1 MKAGTD
7 RCTNSIHKAHREGV
21 RIWVLST
28 TMNRTYR
35 ARSQIGSPDTQ
46 GCRAAQSIAAGT
58 TRQRWAYPVDRAPL
72 LTLRAPTALAAL
84 HASRGVLIS
93 VWLAMRAGSNSWPQP
108 RFGND
113 MNKKYANLGLNNGVQ
128 PSILS
133 DEESDAL
140 FEKNGRNHPLTRMTL
155 LEKVRSSLKKR
166 RKATTIDD
174 QED

>member
-1 MKAGTD
+1 
-7 RCTNSIHKAHREGV
+7 
-21 RIWVLST
+21 
-28 TMNRTYR
+28 
-35 ARSQIGSPDTQ
+35 
-46 GCRAAQSIAAGT
+46 
-58 TRQRWAYPVDRAPL
+58 
-72 LTLRAPTALAAL
+72 
-84 HASRGVLIS
+84 
-93 VWLAMRAGSNSWPQP
+93 
-108 RFGND
+108 